1 MDSILK
7 HEIRRAVAIQ
17 GAWTLAYLLV
27 LAAAVAIAFGMPQLG
42 AWRSAIMLLPLV
54 PAFGILRF
62 TLRQFQRT
70 DEMLRLHQLVAIA
83 WAFGIMLA
91 LMISYA
97 LLEAVGWPRLPMW
110 VMLCV
115 AQAIWTACILVQV
128 MRFR

>member
-1 MDSILK
+1 MDSTLK
-7 HEIRRAVAIQ
+7 QEIRRAIAIQ

-27 LAAAVAIAFGMPQLG
+27 LAVAAAIVITRPELG
-42 AWRSAIMLLPLV
+42 AWRSAIMLLPLI

-62 TLRQFQRT
+62 TLLQFRRT
-70 DEMLRLHQLVAIA
+70 DEMLRMHQLIAVA

-110 VMLCV
+110 VILCV
-115 AQAIWTACILVQV
+115 AQGIWIACIGVQV
-128 MRFR
+128 MRYR

>member
-1 MDSILK
+1 MDPTVR

-27 LAAAVAIAFGMPQLG
+27 LAAAAAIALGMPELG
-42 AWRSAIMLLPLV
+42 GWRSAIMLLPLI

-62 TLRQFQRT
+62 TLRQFRRS
-70 DEMLRLHQLVAIA
+70 DEMMRTHQLIAVA

-110 VMLCV
+110 AILCLT
-115 AQAIWTACILVQV
+115 QAVWIACIVIQFL
-128 MRFR
+128 RFR

>member
-1 MDSILK
+1 MDSTLK
-7 HEIRRAVAIQ
+7 QEIRRAVAIQ

-27 LAAAVAIAFGMPQLG
+27 LAAAAATVIGMPELG
-42 AWRSAIMLLPLV
+42 AWRSAIMLLPLI

-70 DEMLRLHQLVAIA
+70 DEMLRLHQLVAVA

-110 VMLCV
+110 VILCV
-115 AQAIWTACILVQV
+115 AQAVWIACILIQV
-128 MRFR
+128 VRFR

>member
-1 MDSILK
+1 MDSAVRK
-7 HEIRRAVAIQ
+7 EIRRVIAIQ

-27 LAAAVAIAFGMPQLG
+27 LAAAAAIAIGMPELG
-42 AWRSAIMLLPLV
+42 AWRSAIMLLPLI

-62 TLRQFQRT
+62 TLRQFHRT
-70 DEMLRLHQLVAIA
+70 DEMQRMHQLIAVA

-110 VMLCV
+110 VVLCV
-115 AQAIWTACILVQV
+115 AQAIWIACIWIQFL
-128 MRFR
+128 RFR